1 MLTLVA
7 VVAGVVLLG
16 GAGWY
21 LQTRADGAA
30 LPSSSGTAAPTATD
44 RGSESAAAHSPSPQ
58 PTAPATGAPSD
69 APASAPAAPGA
80 PAPASTPG
88 GSNQAGARTP
98 VDVVVVS
105 SSSDEKSGDVS
116 VSGYATTVEE
126 NGTCTVSLSS
136 GATSV
141 TVDGP
146 AAPDATTVSCGE
158 LVVPRSRLGQGTWQ
172 GTLRYSSAT
181 SAGTSLPFTIEV
193 H

>member
-58 PTAPATGAPSD
+58 PTAPATSAPSD
-69 APASAPAAPGA
+69 APAAPGA
-80 PAPASTPG
+80 SAPASTPG
-88 GSNQAGARTP
+88 GSNQGGARTP

-126 NGTCTVSLSS
+126 NGTCTVTLSS

-141 TVDGP
+141 AVDGP

-158 LVVPRSRLGQGTWQ
+158 LVIPRSRLGQGTWQ